1 MKKII
6 ISEAKFVSLFNT
18 DTGSGNGVFYQDGDF
33 IVTNDRMNKHREIFN
48 PWYDERYGRDKKKIL
63 HQLAFSETMRMI
75 DKDEKIPEFG
85 DSKIYNSIYGKHF
98 SPRQVEYVENKYI
111 IPKYGNMEIE
121 ELYDVMSIRSERN
134 SYDSN
139 KQMKTAVANL
149 LNNGFFDKFLN
160 GNVKNLA
167 LWDLGKLDDPQSY
180 IGWLYTKN
188 RFTKKLNRDFIIHNM
203 EIMKDEI
210 ADSNESFMG
219 DDRFLAF
226 EELLSALRKL
236 NRMGR

>member
-1 MKKII
+1 M
-6 ISEAKFVSLFNT
+6 
-18 DTGSGNGVFYQDGDF
+18 Q
-33 IVTNDRMNKHREIFN
+33 
-48 PWYDERYGRDKKKIL
+48 
-63 HQLAFSETMRMI
+63 ETT
-75 DKDEKIPEFG
+75 KPKTPEYTKRANRNYM
-85 DSKIYNSIYGKHF
+85 SK
-98 SPRQVEYVENKYI
+98 
-111 IPKYGNMEIE
+111 
-121 ELYDVMSIRSERN
+121 YDVMSIRSERS

-188 RFTKKLNRDFIIHNM
+188 RFTKKLNRDYIIHNM